1 MFGLIQKWHKNIG
14 VIAALFVVFLV
25 ISGIA
30 LNHSHSCNLNK
41 TFIKSNWLLD
51 IYNIRPDGEAV
62 GFALNGNRITQLGGR
77 VYFNEFEI
85 SRDVEKLIG
94 VIKLD
99 EMLVIGFDGQLLLM
113 TEQGELIEHLTG
125 KEGVPA
131 GMRAIG
137 LSENKDVIIRAAHGF
152 YHVNLEELEWQEFD
166 HLEAVWSETVAIP
179 TALEQSLLDQY
190 RGTGLSWERVLLDFH
205 SGRILGQWGVYLVDL
220 AAFLFLM
227 LAISGIWM
235 WSKLR

>member
-1 MFGLIQKWHKNIG
+1 MFGLILKWHKKIG
-14 VIAALFVVFLV
+14 IVSALFVIFLA

-30 LNHSHSCNLNK
+30 LNHSHSFNLNK
-41 TFIKSNWLLD
+41 TFIQSNWLLD
-51 IYNIRPDGEAV
+51 IYNIRPDGEAI
-62 GFALNGNRITQLGGR
+62 GFLLNGNRVTQLGGR
-77 VYFNEFEI
+77 VYFNESEI
-85 SRDVEKLIG
+85 ARDVEKLFG

-99 EMLVIGFDGQLLLM
+99 EMLVIAFDGQLMLM

-137 LSENKDVIIRAAHGF
+137 LSEDNAVIIKAAHGF
-152 YHVNLEELEWQEFD
+152 YQVDLDELEWQEFD
-166 HLEAVWSETVAIP
+166 HLEAVWSETAAIP
-179 TALEQSLLDQY
+179 TELEQSLLNQY

-205 SGRILGQWGVYLVDL
+205 SGRILGAWGVYLVDL
-220 AAFLFLM
+220 AAILFVL

-235 WSKLR
+235 WTKLR

>member
-1 MFGLIQKWHKNIG
+1 MFGLIQKWHRKIG
-14 VIAALFVVFLV
+14 IMTALFVVFLA

-30 LNHSHSCNLNK
+30 LNHSHSFNLNK

-51 IYNIRPDGEAV
+51 VYNIRPDGEAV
-62 GFALNGNRITQLGGR
+62 GFASNGNQITQLGGR
-77 VYFNEFEI
+77 IYFNESEI
-85 SRDVEKLIG
+85 SRDVEKLVG

-99 EMLVIGFDGQLLLM
+99 GMLVIGFDGQLLLM

-137 LSENKDVIIRAAHGF
+137 LSEDKDVIIKAAHGF
-152 YHVNLEELEWQEFD
+152 YQVDLDELEWQEFD
-166 HLEAVWSETVAIP
+166 HLEAVWSKKAAIP
-179 TALEQSLLDQY
+179 TELEQSLLNQY

-205 SGRILGQWGVYLVDL
+205 SGRILGEWGVYLVDL
-220 AAFLFLM
+220 AAILFLI

-235 WSKLR
+235 WAKLR